1 MNLTDP
7 LSPDSLPEN
16 PRDPEPTEGVGLL
29 SEEQARRAL
38 ALSIARPFLTSTSIT
53 SKAAPDVSDLITL
66 AEWIVE
72 GGDKSPLYPYADND
86 GTLHLG
92 PAVWLVA
99 SGDLWAN
106 GNLYE
111 PSTDDGHDGD

>member
-1 MNLTDP
+1 VNLTDP
-7 LSPDSLPEN
+7 LSPDSLPNEEAV
-16 PRDPEPTEGVGLL
+16 PLGRALL
-29 SEEQARRAL
+29 SEEQAVRAVAL
-38 ALSIARPFLTSTSIT
+38 AIAKPFLTATGVV
-53 SKAAPDVSDLITL
+53 SKSAPEVGDLITL

-92 PAVWLVA
+92 PATWLVPG
-99 SGDLWAN
+99 GDLWAN

-111 PSTDDGHDGD
+111 PSSDDGHADD